1 MPPSTNICD
10 VMSAEVLCCFEDDD
24 IDSVLEHMSEAQVRR
39 LPVVDGDKHLVG
51 VVSITD
57 LAPEARKPGSPEGC
71 R

>member
-10 VMSAEVLCCFEDDD
+10 VMSGEVLYCFEDDD

-51 VVSITD
+51 ALSITD
-57 LAPEARKPGSPEGC
+57 LAPEARKPGRMSVKC
-71 R
+71 